1 MPDQPSGS
9 QHSGFSQPNWSPQTV
24 IQNYYASSP
33 EQAKEDAAQTDRGLT
48 ALAGLMQ
55 APEVRSAVVA
65 FQTDLQAAGQQI
77 ELLACLKELHDHL
90 HNVEFQCF
98 RVIQQE
104 AIRFPADDL
113 AVENL
118 ADNRLTLHDLVER
131 VQLVVQRPVL
141 HDEETGWNADLIEA
155 DRLLQEALAQSQSPP
170 LRRCVQLL
178 KRLLTRE
185 PSRINERLNRTA
197 GMLRLE
203 QIERALAGI
212 GDKLTNAQAEGSLDR
227 ERLSQFNRGV
237 AALGRLRV
245 TVAGAVE
252 SHSRWQSLDVELRR
266 VDAVLVHD
274 LNDLI
279 FTWPDVRRLSALL
292 RGDNSEHWA
301 TDLSREE
308 EDLDKALAAENPA
321 LVRRHF
327 YRYRRQAGLRFY
339 AVDSELKDLC
349 GQLATIAA
357 PLDSV
362 LRLLG

>member
-1 MPDQPSGS
+1 MPDESSAS
-9 QHSGFSQPNWSPQTV
+9 QQAVFAQPNWSPQTV
-24 IQNYYASSP
+24 NQYYYASSP
-33 EQAKEDAAQTDRGLT
+33 EQAREDAAQTDRGLT
-48 ALAGLMQ
+48 ALAALMQ
-55 APEVRSAVVA
+55 ASEVRSAVVA

-90 HNVEFQCF
+90 HNVEFQCY

-104 AIRFPADDL
+104 AVRFPADDL

-118 ADNRLTLHDLVER
+118 ADNQLTLHDLTEK
-131 VQLVVQRPVL
+131 VQVAAQRPVL
-141 HDEETGWNADLIEA
+141 QEEETGWSADLIEA

-197 GMLRLE
+197 GMLRLDE
-203 QIERALAGI
+203 IEGALAGV
-212 GDKLTNAQAEGSLDR
+212 GKKLTAAQAEGNLDS
-227 ERLSQFNRGV
+227 EGLAQFLDGV
-237 AALGRLRV
+237 TALGRLRV

-252 SHSRWQSLDVELRR
+252 SHSRWQNLDVELRR

-274 LNDLI
+274 LDELT
-279 FTWPDVRRLSALL
+279 FTWPDVRRLCAGL
-292 RGDNSEHWA
+292 RGDNSQSWA
-301 TDLSREE
+301 VDLGREE
-308 EDLDKALAAENPA
+308 EALDNALTAQNPA

-327 YRYRRQAGLRFY
+327 YRFRRQAGLRFY
-339 AVDSELKDLC
+339 AVDTELKELC